1 MARYA
6 IGDVHGCLATL
17 TALLQRLDASP
28 TRDEI
33 WLLGDLVNRG
43 PDSLGVL
50 RWVRKHA
57 PSVRTVL
64 GNHDLVLLAALL
76 GVRTLRPND
85 PLHRVLEA
93 PDAADLLA
101 WLRRQPLAV
110 QVGGHLLVHAGVPPD
125 WSLAEVMRRAR
136 DAEALLQGSDAAS
149 VFFAWLHKRPA
160 HAGRTPPMPR
170 DPAASAAIYRA
181 ASTLEALTCLR
192 VVDGS
197 GRPRYAFK
205 GAEDKIPRGQRAWFR
220 APHRALGA
228 MPVAFGHWAALGLQ
242 VEGSVRGLDTGCA
255 YGGPLTALRLDDD
268 ALVHEPNR
276 EVAALPRPA
285 GGAGHKGSAP

>member
-17 TALLQRLDASP
+17 RALVATLQVEP
-28 TRDEI
+28 GRDEV

-50 RWVRKHA
+50 RYARDHA
-57 PSVRTVL
+57 PAVRTVL

-76 GVRTLRPND
+76 GVRALRPHD
-85 PLHRVLEA
+85 PLQQVLDA
-93 PDAADLLA
+93 PDREALFG
-101 WLRRQPLAV
+101 WLRHQPLAV
-110 QVGGHLLVHAGVPPD
+110 EAGGHLLVHAGVPPD
-125 WSLAEVMRRAR
+125 WTLDEVMRRAR
-136 DAEALLQGSDAAS
+136 DAEALLRGPDAAA
-149 VFFAWLHKRPA
+149 VFFAWLHKRPSQ
-160 HAGRTPPMPR
+160 AGRAPPVPR
-170 DPAASAAIYRA
+170 DAAASAAIYRA

-220 APHRALGA
+220 APHRALGR

-242 VEGSVRGLDTGCA
+242 VEGPVRGLDTGCA
-255 YGGPLTALRLDDD
+255 YGGPLTALCLDEDR
-268 ALVHEPNR
+268 LVHEPNR
-276 EVAALPRPA
+276 EAAAPARIHGARGRPPR
-285 GGAGHKGSAP
+285 